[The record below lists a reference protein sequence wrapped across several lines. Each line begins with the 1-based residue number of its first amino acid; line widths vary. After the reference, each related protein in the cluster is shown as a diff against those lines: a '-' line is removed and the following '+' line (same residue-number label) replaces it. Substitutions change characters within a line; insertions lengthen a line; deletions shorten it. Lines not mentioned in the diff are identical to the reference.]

1 MPFGLGFFAVAGAG
15 GAAGSFDLLETQV
28 LGSSQ
33 ASVTFSSLST
43 YASTYKHLQIRMSVR
58 STRSADGDILAIQYN
73 GDTTAGNYAYHFL
86 AGSGSAVNSGGEA
99 TNFYAMTY
107 IMAGSNPTNAFTP
120 AVTDILD
127 PFETN
132 KNTVARTLFGGA
144 FDRQI
149 VLQSYLWKNTAA
161 LTSIAIKP
169 VIGSTLL
176 TGSRFSL
183 YGIKVS

>member
-1 MPFGLGFFAVAGAG
+1 MLIPLGILAASGAS
-15 GAAGSFDLLETQV
+15 AGSFDLLETQV
-28 LGSSQ
+28 LGSNT
-33 ASVTFSSLST
+33 ASVTFSSLSSYAAT
-43 YASTYKHLQIRMSVR
+43 YEHLQIRMTVR

-86 AGSGSAVNSGGEA
+86 AGSGSSVNSGGEA

-120 AVTDILD
+120 AVVDILD
-127 PFETN
+127 PYNTN

-149 VLQSYLWKNTAA
+149 VLQSFLWKNTAA

-183 YGIKVS
+183 YGIKAA